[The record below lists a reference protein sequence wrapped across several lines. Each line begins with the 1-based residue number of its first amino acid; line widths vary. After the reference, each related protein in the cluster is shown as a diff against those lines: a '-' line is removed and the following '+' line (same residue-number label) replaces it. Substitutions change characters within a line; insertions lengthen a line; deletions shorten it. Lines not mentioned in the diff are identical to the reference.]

1 MRRAFLTPPLVPPA
15 AEISSP
21 ICVGKYPR
29 SVNPCSESQSE
40 VAVEAVLKRIWM
52 RKFARRCFFRDAV
65 VRWHS
70 GARSSRW

>member
-65 VRWHS
+65 VRWALWS
-70 GARSSRW
+70 AL